1 MYTRESGYEL
11 NLFEYGDLG
20 DLVPRFRVLGLDVLS
35 GMLLGFEAYSIYFVR
50 LGRLQWL
57 LVPRV

>member
-20 DLVPRFRVLGLDVLS
+20 DLVPRFRVLGLGVLS
-35 GMLLGFEAYSIYFVR
+35 GMMLGFEAQIIC
-50 LGRLQWL
+50 
-57 LVPRV
+57 